1 MTFLALSF
9 LIFSSNRTILTQ
21 LSKVAFLESLIIYC
35 LENTSELTPTEN
47 KEKRFFWVTVRCGQK
62 DDNENCGPPPFSPI
76 SVLFSSLMTQL
87 CPPVGRVLPIM
98 AYTGTPPPL
107 PLKGYLFQASGI

>member
-35 LENTSELTPTEN
+35 LENTFELTPTEN
-47 KEKRFFWVTVRCGQK
+47 KEKRFF
-62 DDNENCGPPPFSPI
+62 
-76 SVLFSSLMTQL
+76 
-87 CPPVGRVLPIM
+87 
-98 AYTGTPPPL
+98 
-107 PLKGYLFQASGI
+107 

>member
-76 SVLFSSLMTQL
+76 SVLFSSRMT
-87 CPPVGRVLPIM
+87 
-98 AYTGTPPPL
+98 
-107 PLKGYLFQASGI
+107 GYLFQASGI